1 MEKID
6 RTPNALLPNL
16 IMNLNALDG
25 KLFKSIRARLY
36 INKFK
41 KNLRSDLKKSS
52 YSATDIYDFLLF
64 LNNARKFNLIKGLE
78 DEEIWFDVF
87 TTTNSTNIVSGSFKT
102 RCPYENGSL
111 DVVYK
116 PIIDI
121 DYSII
126 KMHWTCTYDDPSKPT
141 SMYSSEVEVLAE
153 AEIDDRLSQTKIL
166 QYGSTK
172 ILRVSIGVCIEVI
185 AENLIDR
192 YCNK

>member
-1 MEKID
+1 MEKNEH
-6 RTPNALLPNL
+6 TPNILLPNL
-16 IMNLNALDG
+16 IMNLNNLDG
-25 KLFKSIRARLY
+25 KYFRSLRARY
-36 INKFK
+36 IINKFK
-41 KNLRSDLKKSS
+41 KALKKKVKKNS

-111 DVVYK
+111 DIVYK